1 MWELGTY
8 YNYVIQMN
16 VCHAL
21 YYNRGFRDDLMTI
34 LENDNGTQMSKL
46 IYSYSSCELVIR
58 ETDGLHTPALVRDFK
73 IVAMVF
79 GKLERM
85 GF

>member
-1 MWELGTY
+1 M
-8 YNYVIQMN
+8 YVMHYITIGCL
-16 VCHAL
+16 V
-21 YYNRGFRDDLMTI
+21 MTI

-46 IYSYSSCELVIR
+46 IYSYSRCELVIR